1 MDGAQ
6 MTHATITPNTA
17 ILCNVAFDYDEPSKE
32 KVKALAG
39 ATYTAGLWTV
49 PILHLPVLKLIFGR
63 LTVAPEVV
71 ADYHALLKR
80 MLSDFA
86 GSEHRKGALGNHIT
100 ELKSLH
106 AVGITA
112 VLKTGWK
119 PVERTIIPKTIER
132 TTPLLKIDS
141 STVSVSQDEDK
152 ALSLWLRGSKNAAA
166 NAEKKAHMVT
176 AVKRKRKQAA

>member
-1 MDGAQ
+1 
-6 MTHATITPNTA
+6 MTHATITPHTA
-17 ILCNVAFDYDEPSKE
+17 ILCNVAFDYDEVSKE
-32 KVKALAG
+32 AVKALAG
-39 ATYTAGLWTV
+39 ATFDDIGKVWTV
-49 PILHLPVLKLIFGR
+49 PILHLPVLKLIFSTM
-63 LTVAPEVV
+63 TVAPEVV

-86 GSEHRKGALGNHIT
+86 GSEHRKGALGNHIS

-106 AVGITA
+106 AIGITA

-119 PVERTIIPKTIER
+119 PVERTMVPKTIER

-141 STVSVSQDEDK
+141 ISVSISPAEEK
-152 ALSLWLRGSKNAAA
+152 AIGLWLRGSKNAAA

>member
-1 MDGAQ
+1 

-71 ADYHALLKR
+71 SAYHELLKR

-86 GSEHRKGALGNHIT
+86 GSEHRKGALGKHIT

-106 AVGITA
+106 AVGIA
-112 VLKTGWK
+112 SVLKTGWQPTERPQYRQQPNDTTVTQSVDSM
-119 PVERTIIPKTIER
+119 PVSASPTEE
-132 TTPLLKIDS
+132 
-141 STVSVSQDEDK
+141 K

-176 AVKRKRKQAA
+176 AVKRKRKKAA

>member
-1 MDGAQ
+1 

-17 ILCNVAFDYDEPSKE
+17 ILCNVAFDYDEHSKE
-32 KVKALAG
+32 AVKALAG
-39 ATYTAGLWTV
+39 ATYTAGLWIV
-49 PILHLPVLKLIFGR
+49 PILHLPVLKLIFS
-63 LTVAPEVV
+63 TMSVAPEVV
-71 ADYHALLKR
+71 SAYHELLKR

-106 AVGITA
+106 AIGIAA

-119 PVERTIIPKTIER
+119 SVERTIVPKTIEC
-132 TTPLLKIDS
+132 TTPLSKNDS
-141 STVSVSQDEDK
+141 RPVSVSQEEER
-152 ALSLWLRGSKNAAA
+152 ALSLWLKGAKNAAA

-176 AVKRKRKQAA
+176 AVKRKRKKAA